1 MNNAIEG
8 STGMTPDTI
17 MTQSNDYGND
27 TWSISPYSQSPYN
40 NSPMT
45 EYGNWGGFIPQ
56 NLQAEPMG
64 SRMPPPQAQPQIHHQ
79 MIQPAPTP
87 MAHHQLPMLNT
98 TWPSQLTNP
107 SPTGSY
113 SAPPLSMA
121 PLSNPQPVE
130 TPRQQPAPAPPP
142 PQEKAR
148 RTLSTEQ
155 KRAMCLYYEENPSA
169 KQAEIGAR
177 FGVERST
184 VSKVLRQKEHYLKRE
199 QEQEPSSSKR
209 GKGKHPDFDRTLS
222 NYVRRQ
228 QEGGFE
234 IKDEEIMDQAKLFA
248 RASGH
253 QDSLVS
259 SLTSSWL
266 QKFKQKHGITSGR
279 LMRRASETNIP
290 DSARMSTSRSKKK
303 KEKSDIISPTSPSG
317 QKSPLSDSRSD
328 EDQQHDGFDFSAFS
342 YRQAASQSATSLS
355 SNLRDAGN
363 NSSFSSSA
371 MSPTGTLTFS
381 PDPNTGAFAVDQT
394 LQSQMADIRT
404 SSITPSSDLQPR
416 EKRSN
421 TFPSLNLDLVNQV
434 VSSEPMTPRHQ
445 IPSTAP
451 SSAIESPVHDFNSAP
466 FGIDS
471 TLTSPPQLHRS
482 SSNSSMT
489 GRSTPITNGTMPAAS
504 IDSSP
509 VSPSQEDACR
519 AATTLLS
526 YIQSSMK
533 TNGQFEHSE
542 LMTLV
547 QLTNKL
553 QVHQYQS
560 LRPAMG
566 GLSRIPEGDG
576 EVPAT
581 NNEVMMETM

>member
-177 FGVERST
+177 FGVER
-184 VSKVLRQKEHYLKRE
+184 R
-199 QEQEPSSSKR
+199 
-209 GKGKHPDFDRTLS
+209 
-222 NYVRRQ
+222 
-228 QEGGFE
+228 
-234 IKDEEIMDQAKLFA
+234 
-248 RASGH
+248 
-253 QDSLVS
+253 
-259 SLTSSWL
+259 
-266 QKFKQKHGITSGR
+266 
-279 LMRRASETNIP
+279 
-290 DSARMSTSRSKKK
+290 
-303 KEKSDIISPTSPSG
+303 
-317 QKSPLSDSRSD
+317 
-328 EDQQHDGFDFSAFS
+328 
-342 YRQAASQSATSLS
+342 
-355 SNLRDAGN
+355 
-363 NSSFSSSA
+363 
-371 MSPTGTLTFS
+371 
-381 PDPNTGAFAVDQT
+381 
-394 LQSQMADIRT
+394 
-404 SSITPSSDLQPR
+404 
-416 EKRSN
+416 
-421 TFPSLNLDLVNQV
+421 
-434 VSSEPMTPRHQ
+434 
-445 IPSTAP
+445 
-451 SSAIESPVHDFNSAP
+451 
-466 FGIDS
+466 
-471 TLTSPPQLHRS
+471 
-482 SSNSSMT
+482 
-489 GRSTPITNGTMPAAS
+489 
-504 IDSSP
+504 
-509 VSPSQEDACR
+509 
-519 AATTLLS
+519 
-526 YIQSSMK
+526 
-533 TNGQFEHSE
+533 
-542 LMTLV
+542 
-547 QLTNKL
+547 
-553 QVHQYQS
+553 
-560 LRPAMG
+560 
-566 GLSRIPEGDG
+566 
-576 EVPAT
+576 
-581 NNEVMMETM
+581 

>member
-1 MNNAIEG
+1 MKRILQQSKRRLVLALVSREARFRKYCGKRSTISNA
-8 STGMTPDTI
+8 SK
-17 MTQSNDYGND
+17 NR
-27 TWSISPYSQSPYN
+27 SP
-40 NSPMT
+40 
-45 EYGNWGGFIPQ
+45 
-56 NLQAEPMG
+56 
-64 SRMPPPQAQPQIHHQ
+64 
-79 MIQPAPTP
+79 
-87 MAHHQLPMLNT
+87 
-98 TWPSQLTNP
+98 
-107 SPTGSY
+107 
-113 SAPPLSMA
+113 
-121 PLSNPQPVE
+121 
-130 TPRQQPAPAPPP
+130 PRQR
-142 PQEKAR
+142 EAR
-148 RTLSTEQ
+148 
-155 KRAMCLYYEENPSA
+155 
-169 KQAEIGAR
+169 
-177 FGVERST
+177 
-184 VSKVLRQKEHYLKRE
+184 
-199 QEQEPSSSKR
+199 
-209 GKGKHPDFDRTLS
+209 GKHPDFDRTLS

-566 GLSRIPEGDG
+566 ASPESPR
-576 EVPAT
+576 VTARCLQQ
-581 NNEVMMETM
+581 TMK